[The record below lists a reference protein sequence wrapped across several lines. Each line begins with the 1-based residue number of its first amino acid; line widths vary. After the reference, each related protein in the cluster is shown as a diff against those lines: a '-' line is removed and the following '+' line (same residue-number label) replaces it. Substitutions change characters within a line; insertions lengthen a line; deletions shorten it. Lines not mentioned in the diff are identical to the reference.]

1 MDLTIIYED
10 KDLLVVDK
18 PAGLV
23 VFPEGEI
30 MRPSF
35 AKASEGGTKTLIDY
49 LIEKYPEIKN
59 AGPAPRY
66 GIAHRLDK
74 NTSGILLVAK
84 NASTLT
90 FLQEQFSRGAQ
101 GLNHEKTAP
110 ALEKMLEK
118 KYITLVCGS
127 VKNDHGIIH
136 TLMGRSKSDPRK
148 QTAHS
153 LGYTGKSGLREAITE
168 YTVLQRFTDYT
179 LLEVAIKTGRKHQI
193 RCHMA
198 YLKYPVAGDSLYEF
212 KDSPKI
218 DGLTRQFLHASE
230 ITLPL
235 PSGQIKKFQSHLPED
250 LEKILT
256 NLGKI

>member
-30 MRPSF
+30 TG
-35 AKASEGGTKTLIDY
+35 EKTLVDF
-49 LIEKYPEIKN
+49 LMGKYPEIKN

-84 NASTLT
+84 NASTLE

-101 GLNHEKTAP
+101 ALNHEKSVLP
-110 ALEKMLEK
+110 LEKMLEK

-168 YTVLQRFTDYT
+168 YTVLKRFTDYT
-179 LLEVAIKTGRKHQI
+179 LLEVKIKTGRKHQI

-198 YLKYPVAGDSLYEF
+198 YLKHPVAGDNLYGF

-250 LEKILT
+250 LEKILN
-256 NLGKI
+256 NLGTT